1 MLTGTKQR
9 ESPGEADMSH
19 ISPATLEPPE
29 VVSVSLEAAPTRR
42 TPTPV
47 LITEREVAFSAAA
60 AASTA
65 PNHRR
70 WLDSTGLAGVG
81 RMLSALTQPR
91 QHCPRRERD
100 YFEAARMSRAMDRL

>member
-1 MLTGTKQR
+1 M
-9 ESPGEADMSH
+9 PH

-29 VVSVSLEAAPTRR
+29 VVSVPAEAAPTRR

-47 LITEREVAFSAAA
+47 LPTDREVAFCTAAA
-60 AASTA
+60 PTA
-65 PNHRR
+65 PNHRP
-70 WLDSTGLAGVG
+70 WLNSTGLAGVG

-91 QHCPRRERD
+91 RHCPRREHD